1 MEQFINTSHWVWID
15 YAIAV
20 VMVLSALMGLVR
32 GFIKEAFALTSWVLA
47 IGVGFKYNADLSVL
61 LQNSISIPSARMAG
75 AFIILFFATLILAAV
90 VNFLLG
96 ELVNRTGLSG
106 TDRLIGLLFGL
117 VRGAV
122 LMVILVLLA
131 GLTPLPEDPWWKQ
144 SQLIPPFQT
153 LAVWAKAQIPP
164 ELAAYVNF
172 SKP

>member
-1 MEQFINTSHWVWID
+1 MEQLINTAQWVWID

-20 VMVLSALMGLVR
+20 VIVLSALIGLMR
-32 GFIKEAFALTSWVLA
+32 GFIKEAFALVSWGLA
-47 IGVGFKYNADLSVL
+47 IFVGFKYNADLAVL
-61 LQNSISIPSARMAG
+61 LQNSITIPSARMA
-75 AFIILFFATLILAAV
+75 ASFIILFFATLILSSII
-90 VNFLLG
+90 NFLLG

-106 TDRLIGLLFGL
+106 SDRLIGLLFGL
-117 VRGAV
+117 IRGAAII
-122 LMVILVLLA
+122 VIMILLA

-172 SKP
+172 H